1 LLAKL
6 FGFCAEFVVRELFD
20 LGLEGVDGV
29 DARHQTLDFAFVLG
43 AEDFGY
49 NFVNQSGSSLKGGEF
64 GI

>member
-1 LLAKL
+1 
-6 FGFCAEFVVRELFD
+6 
-20 LGLEGVDGV
+20 V